1 MLKKLLTTFLFGL
14 LLSFT
19 AFAQSGT
26 VTGIVT
32 DANTGEPLIGTTVQL
47 VELQRGT
54 PSDTDGSYEITNVP
68 AGTYTLRVSF
78 VGYQTH
84 EQEIEVGSGTVT
96 VDVALS
102 EDILGIGEFVVT
114 ALGQQTNERAVTFST
129 QSVDAEKLNVTQD
142 INVKTGLAGKVAG
155 VQIAGQAG
163 SKLGDFGSIR
173 IRGAISLTNE
183 LQEPLYVVDGV
194 PIQDPNIIDMN
205 NVADI
210 NVLKGP
216 NATALYGQRGESGV
230 VLISTKKANRSGVS
244 VELTNTLTFEQVAYL
259 PNYQNEYG
267 QGYAGEAEWGVYE
280 YVPGSSPS
288 YFEPLDGVDYIQQPY
303 ADESWGPKFD
313 GREYAPWYSWFP
325 DSPYYGQT
333 FAYEP
338 SPDNIENFYDTGVSN
353 KSGVAV
359 NIFNNSYSGRL
370 SYSNLT
376 QNGLLPYSNLDKHFL
391 SGRFNYDVTEDL
403 NVGATINY
411 TTQSVDGDV
420 RSDGYGN
427 QTSGSFNSWFG
438 RDLEIGKMRELKDLT
453 TPEGYLTSWNWWGP
467 DLYALSAADNGYKKP
482 TFWYS
487 SYTWMDR
494 YDITRDT
501 DNLVLNFDA
510 SYQLSNEFEISGAAN
525 TSTQNYTREYY
536 VPYSLEYSSAAL
548 LYNPW
553 VNSFGVYKDERNE
566 TNFDGRVNYRSNFG
580 DINVDAFAGGNIRLQ
595 DYNRFSADMS
605 QSNYQSGGLIIPDV
619 YQFSN
624 SAERITPIAN
634 NWEKKV
640 YSLFAKASVGYQDY
654 IYLDASF
661 RQDWSSALPSDN
673 NGYGYP
679 SIGAS
684 FVFSELIDNDVLS
697 YGKLRA
703 GWAQVGNDVG
713 AEEINSAFALSG
725 NSYTNPISGSNVPL
739 LFTDNTIVDPNIKPA
754 LNSSFEAGFD
764 LRFIDDRIG
773 FNATYYTETR
783 EDEIIGVSLS
793 STNGASSYLTNAGTS
808 ERDGIELTLQGAPVQ
823 TQDFLWDVTINWAQN
838 TTTVTALPQ
847 GLDTYDI
854 NLNQANA
861 FGFVSVT
868 HKLDEEWGQLRGA
881 GFATDENGNRI
892 LSQNANGHWLYT
904 VEQNKFFGSV
914 LPDYTGGILNTF
926 AYKGLNLT
934 ASIDFQKGGKF
945 FSLSEMWGSYSGLL
959 KETAGTNDQGNPKRD
974 AVADGGGV
982 HVTGVDANGNPVDT
996 YVPAP
1001 TYYGQWYSNRL
1012 AEPFIHDASYIK
1024 LRELSLSYNLPDRII
1039 GGFFNSASLGVVAR
1053 NVWLIA
1059 VSDDNK
1065 HGWDPSEM
1073 SQVYGE
1079 NGQLPGTR
1087 SFGFNV
1093 KLTF

>member
-26 VTGIVT
+26 VTGVVT
-32 DANTGEPLIGTTVQL
+32 DANTGDPLIGTTVQL

-54 PSDTDGSYEITNVP
+54 PSDTDGSFEITNVP

-84 EQEIEVGSGTVT
+84 EEQVEVGSGTVT

-102 EDILGIGEFVVT
+102 EDVLGIGEFVVT
-114 ALGQQTNERAVTFST
+114 ALGQETNERAVTFST
-129 QSVDAEKLNVTQD
+129 QEVDAEKLNVTQD

-173 IRGAISLTNE
+173 IRGAISLTNT
-183 LQEPLYVVDGV
+183 LAEPLYVVDGV
-194 PIQDPNIIDMN
+194 PVQDPNTIDMN
-205 NVADI
+205 NVSDI

-230 VLISTKKANRSGVS
+230 VLISTKRASRTGVS
-244 VELTNTLTFEQVAYL
+244 VEVTNTLTFEQVAYL
-259 PNYQNEYG
+259 PDYQNKYG
-267 QGYAGEAEWGVYE
+267 QGYVGEDEWAVFDYSAGSAFGVPY
-280 YVPGSSPS
+280 PS
-288 YFEPLDGVDYIQQPY
+288 YFEPLDGVNYISSAY
-303 ADESWGPKFD
+303 ADESWGPEFD
-313 GREYAPWYSWFP
+313 GRQYAPWYSWFP

-333 FAYEP
+333 VAYEAQP
-338 SPDNIENFYDTGVSN
+338 NNIANFYDTGVSN

-359 NIFNNSYSGRL
+359 NIFNNSYSGRI
-370 SYSNLT
+370 SYSNLS
-376 QNGLLPYSNLDKHFL
+376 QNGLLPYTNLDKHFL
-391 SGRFNYDVTEDL
+391 SGRFNYDVNDDF
-403 NVGATINY
+403 NVGANINY
-411 TTQSVDGDV
+411 TTQSVAGDV
-420 RSDGYGN
+420 YSDGYGN
-427 QTSGSFNSWFG
+427 QTSGAFNSWFA
-438 RDLEIGKMRELKDLT
+438 RNVEIDKMKELKNLT
-453 TPEGYLTSWNWWGP
+453 TPEGYLASWNWWGP
-467 DLYALSAADNGYKKP
+467 DYYALPLYNDAFKKQ
-482 TFWYS
+482 TFWLN

-494 YDITRDT
+494 FDLTRDT

-510 SYQLSNEFEISGAAN
+510 SYQLSNELEVSGAAST
-525 TSTQNYTREYY
+525 TSRNYTREYY
-536 VPYSLEYSSAAL
+536 VPYSLEYSAAPE
-548 LYNPW
+548 LYTPL

-580 DINVDAFAGGNIRLQ
+580 DINVDAFAGGNIRLEN
-595 DYNRFSADMS
+595 YNRFSADMS
-605 QSNYQSGGLIIPDV
+605 TTNYQSGGLIIPDV

-624 SAERITPIAN
+624 SAERITPIAT

-654 IYLDASF
+654 IYVDASF

-679 SIGAS
+679 SVGAS

-713 AEEINSAFALSG
+713 AERINSAFALSG
-725 NSYTNPISGSNVPL
+725 NSYTNPISGNNVPL

-823 TQDFLWDVTINWAQN
+823 TQDFLWDVTVNWAQN
-838 TTTVTALPQ
+838 TTIVTELPQ
-847 GLDTYDI
+847 GLDTYDMG
-854 NLNQANA
+854 ARSA
-861 FGFVSVT
+861 FGFVFVT
-868 HKLDEEWGQLRGA
+868 HKLNEEWGQLRGA
-881 GFATDENGNRI
+881 GFATDDNGNRI
-892 LSQNANGHWLYT
+892 IQSNGLYQ

-945 FSLSEMWGSYSGLL
+945 FSLSENWGYYSGLL
-959 KETAGTNDQGNPKRD
+959 KETADLNDKGNPKRD

-996 YVPAP
+996 YVDAFS
-1001 TYYGQWYSNRL
+1001 YYGQWYGNRL

-1039 GGFFNSASLGVVAR
+1039 GGLFNSASLGVVAR

-1059 VSDDNK
+1059 VSDDNT
-1065 HGWDPSEM
+1065 HGWDPSELAE
-1073 SQVYGE
+1073 VYGE